1 MTCSYIGHLIVQQV
15 KLISH
20 SVKGQKEGVGKG
32 GSGGGGEGR
41 GDDEIQKGGK
51 QD

>member
-1 MTCSYIGHLIVQQV
+1 MTCSYIGHLIVQWV

-32 GSGGGGEGR
+32 GSGGEGR